1 MNLDVLRTKI
11 QNQEQSDEDIRQI
24 YDELEAS
31 YQQLLAMEDQ
41 LNQYEQKYA
50 LLIKNMSDIVWIT
63 DTEGKILFINDVVI
77 DVLGYQSSEMIG
89 RKLFEYMC
97 PLHNYNI
104 GSCKEVVAKMNDL
117 EFLRQEMWML
127 HKDGKTR
134 KVLEVNTK
142 HYMIDRTLI
151 EIQGVGRDITDR
163 IQTDRKIKQ
172 KNMQLEFVNEI
183 SASITSNLSL
193 DNIDQLLEETCE
205 NIVCTLGVP
214 LCSIRFKEADLLSL
228 NAVSGKYKEFV
239 SKRPLSVSDP
249 VLASILTNKKSTT
262 LTRDSVSTS
271 HADIQGV
278 FKDDKIKEILI
289 LPIISNDESVGIMS
303 IGVDKRYDADFTSLF
318 SSLANNIALAVEKSN
333 LYQSLK
339 SFYFDVILTL
349 VAAIEVKDTYT
360 QGHSLRVSQYSVEIA
375 KQLGLSNEQIEE
387 IKIAGILHDIG
398 KIGVSD
404 AILSKPGL
412 LTTEEFESIKQHPII
427 GLHILEKINLSENIK
442 SAIMYHHLRYD
453 LTGYP
458 ENNLLTQLPLF
469 ARIVGVA
476 DAFDAMTSQRSYKNS
491 MTYEDVLEELTNC
504 ACTQFCPTVVDA
516 LLELLTNHKLMIPNI
531 DTIRTY
537 S

>member
-1 MNLDVLRTKI
+1 MNLDVLKI
-11 QNQEQSDEDIRQI
+11 KILNQEQNDEDIRQI
-24 YDELEAS
+24 YEELEAS
-31 YQQLLAMEDQ
+31 YQQLLAMEEQ
-41 LNQYEQKYA
+41 LTQYEQKYT

-77 DVLGYQSSEMIG
+77 DVLGFQSSEMIG
-89 RKLFEYMC
+89 RKLYEFMC

-127 HKDGKTR
+127 HRDGKTR
-134 KVLEVNTK
+134 IVLEVNTK

-151 EIQGVGRDITDR
+151 EIQGVARDITDR

-193 DNIDQLLEETCE
+193 DNLDQLLVETCE
-205 NIVCTLGVP
+205 NIVSTLGVP
-214 LCSIRFKEADLLSL
+214 LCAIRFREDDFLSL
-228 NAVSGKYKEFV
+228 NAVSGRYKELV
-239 SKRPLSVSDP
+239 SKNPLSIFDP
-249 VLASILTNKKSTT
+249 VLSSILLKKKAVTI
-262 LTRDSVSTS
+262 S
-271 HADIQGV
+271 HDLVISSHEDIQGV
-278 FKDDKIKEILI
+278 FDDDKIKEILI
-289 LPIISNDESVGIMS
+289 LPIVSNDESVGIMS
-303 IGVDKRYDADFTSLF
+303 IGVDKNYDEEFTSLF
-318 SSLANNIALAVEKSN
+318 SSLANNVALAVEKSK

-339 SFYFDVILTL
+339 TFYFDVILTL
-349 VAAIEVKDTYT
+349 VTAIEVKDTYT

-375 KQLGLSNEQIEE
+375 KQMGLSNEQIEE

-404 AILSKPGL
+404 AILSKPGM

-458 ENNLLTQLPLF
+458 ENNFLTQLPLF

-504 ACTQFCPTVVDA
+504 SNTQFCPIVVDA
-516 LLELLTNHKLMIPNI
+516 LLALLTNHKLVIPSI
-531 DTIRTY
+531 ETIRIY

>member
-11 QNQEQSDEDIRQI
+11 QNQEQNDEDIRQI
-24 YDELEAS
+24 YEELEAS

-193 DNIDQLLEETCE
+193 DNID
-205 NIVCTLGVP
+205 V
-214 LCSIRFKEADLLSL
+214 
-228 NAVSGKYKEFV
+228 
-239 SKRPLSVSDP
+239 
-249 VLASILTNKKSTT
+249 TN
-262 LTRDSVSTS
+262 
-271 HADIQGV
+271 Q
-278 FKDDKIKEILI
+278 
-289 LPIISNDESVGIMS
+289 
-303 IGVDKRYDADFTSLF
+303 
-318 SSLANNIALAVEKSN
+318 NN
-333 LYQSLK
+333 
-339 SFYFDVILTL
+339 
-349 VAAIEVKDTYT
+349 
-360 QGHSLRVSQYSVEIA
+360 
-375 KQLGLSNEQIEE
+375 
-387 IKIAGILHDIG
+387 
-398 KIGVSD
+398 
-404 AILSKPGL
+404 
-412 LTTEEFESIKQHPII
+412 
-427 GLHILEKINLSENIK
+427 
-442 SAIMYHHLRYD
+442 
-453 LTGYP
+453 
-458 ENNLLTQLPLF
+458 
-469 ARIVGVA
+469 
-476 DAFDAMTSQRSYKNS
+476 
-491 MTYEDVLEELTNC
+491 
-504 ACTQFCPTVVDA
+504 
-516 LLELLTNHKLMIPNI
+516 
-531 DTIRTY
+531 
-537 S
+537 

>member
-1 MNLDVLRTKI
+1 MVFANYFDKFC
-11 QNQEQSDEDIRQI
+11 
-24 YDELEAS
+24 
-31 YQQLLAMEDQ
+31 
-41 LNQYEQKYA
+41 QKFCQA
-50 LLIKNMSDIVWIT
+50 T
-63 DTEGKILFINDVVI
+63 
-77 DVLGYQSSEMIG
+77 
-89 RKLFEYMC
+89 
-97 PLHNYNI
+97 
-104 GSCKEVVAKMNDL
+104 
-117 EFLRQEMWML
+117 
-127 HKDGKTR
+127 
-134 KVLEVNTK
+134 
-142 HYMIDRTLI
+142 
-151 EIQGVGRDITDR
+151 
-163 IQTDRKIKQ
+163 
-172 KNMQLEFVNEI
+172 
-183 SASITSNLSL
+183 
-193 DNIDQLLEETCE
+193 IDQLLDETCE
-205 NIVCTLGVP
+205 NIVSTLGVP
-214 LCSIRFKEADLLSL
+214 LCSIRFREADLLSL
-228 NAVSGKYKEFV
+228 NAVSGKYKELV
-239 SKRPLSVSDP
+239 SKRPLSISDP

-262 LTRDSVSTS
+262 LTRDLVTTS

-278 FKDDKIKEILI
+278 FKDDKIKEILV

-318 SSLANNIALAVEKSN
+318 SSLANNIALAAEKSN

-412 LTTEEFESIKQHPII
+412 LTTEEFESIKQHPTI

-458 ENNLLTQLPLF
+458 ENDLLTQLPLF

-491 MTYEDVLEELTNC
+491 MTYEDVLEELTSC
-504 ACTQFCPTVVDA
+504 ASTQFCPIVVDA
-516 LLELLTNHKLMIPNI
+516 LLELLTNHKLIIPSI